1 MARLKVKGE
10 RPGWR
15 EQFRDELKFTPGCR
29 VDALAAAPD
38 VIFWG
43 INFEVDTFEPFIHSC
58 ADKMVKFI
66 DDFPDAKESNGE
78 ATELS
83 THRIDEDE
91 EVNGTRNA
99 GFIEGEGHK
108 KKR

>member
-1 MARLKVKGE
+1 VVGGYGE
-10 RPGWR
+10 IDGKAESERGETWLER
-15 EQFRDELKFTPGCR
+15 A
-29 VDALAAAPD
+29 VSAAPD